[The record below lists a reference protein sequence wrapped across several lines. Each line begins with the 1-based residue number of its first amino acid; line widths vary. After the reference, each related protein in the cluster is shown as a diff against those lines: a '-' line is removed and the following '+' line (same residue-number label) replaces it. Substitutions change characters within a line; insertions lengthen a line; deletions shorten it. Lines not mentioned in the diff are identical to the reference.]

1 MIVCVCRGV
10 TDRQIREEAVA
21 GRSLEEIFQCTGA
34 GSCCGTCRLTV
45 ARIAAD
51 ARAAAARPAA
61 APAVV
66 PARAAARAEQDA
78 A

>member
-1 MIVCVCRGV
+1 V

-51 ARAAAARPAA
+51 ARAAAARP
-61 APAVV
+61 V